1 MLYWF
6 LKWSVVRPWA
16 RLLGGA
22 RVEGVENLPVD
33 GPVLLAANHLD
44 AGETVLLPGM
54 LARRVTFPAKAELFE
69 GTSLKGRVL
78 AWFLTKVGMV
88 SMDRSGGQASANG
101 LDSIGRVL
109 TDGRVLGLFPEG
121 TRSPDG
127 RLYKGKTGVARLALA
142 YGVPVV
148 PVGMINTQLR
158 PGPFGIPWY
167 RAPIIRIGRPLDFT
181 AYLGAGSNRDVL
193 RWVTDE
199 VMNAIMELTG
209 QTYVDMYG
217 VGAKQALKR
226 GDTLG
231 ERVLPRPGHGRDVP
245 AVPSVPAAPASPD
258 EAGPRQTWG
267 AA

>member
-1 MLYWF
+1 LLYWF
-6 LKWSVVRPWA
+6 LKWTVVRPWA
-16 RLLGGA
+16 RLLCRA
-22 RVEGVENLPVD
+22 RIEGIENLPVE

-44 AGETVLLPGM
+44 AGDTVLLPGM
-54 LARRVTFPAKAELFE
+54 LARRLVFPAKAELFE
-69 GTSLKGRVL
+69 GRSLQGRL
-78 AWFLTKVGMV
+78 LTWFLRHVGMV
-88 SMDRSGGQASANG
+88 PMDRSGGQASATG
-101 LDSIGRVL
+101 MDSIGRVL
-109 TDGRVLGLFPEG
+109 TQGRLLGLFPEG

-148 PVGMINTQLR
+148 PVGMINTELR

-167 RAPIIRIGRPLDFT
+167 RSPVIRIGRPLDFD

-199 VMNAIMELTG
+199 VMNAIAELTG

-217 VGAKQALKR
+217 VGAKQALAR
-226 GDTLG
+226 GETLV
-231 ERVLPRPGHGRDVP
+231 ERVLPRPGYGRE
-245 AVPSVPAAPASPD
+245 APAGPSAHPD
-258 EAGPRQTWG
+258 QARG

>member
-16 RLLGGA
+16 RVLGRA
-22 RVEGVENLPVD
+22 QVEGIENLPTD
-33 GPVLLAANHLD
+33 GPILLVANHLD
-44 AGETVLLPGM
+44 AGDTMLLPGM
-54 LARRVTFPAKAELFE
+54 MARRVSFPAKAELFE
-69 GTSLKGRVL
+69 GTSFGGRFL
-78 AWFLTKVGMV
+78 GWFLRVVGMV
-88 SMDRSGGQASANG
+88 PMDRSGGQASATG
-101 LDSIGRVL
+101 MDSIGEVL
-109 TDGRVLGLFPEG
+109 TQGRVLGLFPEG

-148 PVGMINTQLR
+148 PVGMIGTQLR

-167 RAPIIRIGRPLDFT
+167 RAPVIRIGTPMDFS
-181 AYLGAGSNRDVL
+181 AYTGAGSNRDVL

-209 QTYVDMYG
+209 QTYVDVYG
-217 VGAKQALKR
+217 MGAKEALRR
-226 GDTLG
+226 GEMLV
-231 ERVLPRPGHGRDVP
+231 ERVLPRPGFGRPVP
-245 AVPSVPAAPASPD
+245 AVPAYPERA
-258 EAGPRQTWG
+258 EG

>member
-6 LKWSVVRPWA
+6 LKWSVARPWA
-16 RLLGGA
+16 RLLCRA
-22 RVEGVENLPVD
+22 RVEGIENLPVE

-54 LARRVTFPAKAELFE
+54 LARHVTFPAKAELFE
-69 GTSLKGRVL
+69 GRSRKGRVL
-78 AWFLTKVGMV
+78 SWFLRTVGMV
-88 SMDRSGGQASANG
+88 PMARSGGQASASG
-101 LDSIGRVL
+101 MDSIGLVL
-109 TDGRVLGLFPEG
+109 TQGRVLGLFPEG

-142 YGVPVV
+142 YGVPIV
-148 PVGMINTQLR
+148 PIGMINTQLR

-167 RAPIIRIGRPLDFT
+167 HSPVIRIGRPLDFS

-217 VGAKQALKR
+217 VGAKQAMAR
-226 GDTLG
+226 GETLV
-231 ERVLPRPGHGRDVP
+231 ERVLPRPGHGRGTP
-245 AVPSVPAAPASPD
+245 IVPAANPD
-258 EAGPRQTWG
+258 QARG